1 MFNSGYVNFKST
13 LPYIPNSE
21 EAIRQFISKYKSIEA
36 KSPTS
41 LPGIE
46 RLRRLESARV
56 KGTSSWL
63 LNLIKNIVYN
73 MPFMNDLHPFY
84 RELIDV
90 IINVNEYKHSLG
102 KLINSSRAI
111 SSISRDALRMI
122 KVAQD
127 KDEIIKARKMY
138 LSRIIDLINDLE
150 PELASL
156 KEAAIKMSKLP
167 SISVE
172 KPTIVVSGMP
182 NTGKSS
188 LVACVSTKKPEIA
201 DYPFT
206 TKQIIIGHVKVYGMY
221 AVQVIDT
228 PGLLDRPLSERNK
241 IELQAILALRH
252 LADSIVFMID
262 PTPHSGYT
270 LNQQLNLL
278 KEISQSFKANIIA
291 VINKVDLA
299 TDDEIKNAE
308 ESLRSLGYS
317 YRLTSA
323 LKCSGT
329 RELIDELI
337 NGPLKDK
344 LITYLRVT
352 HERALGAELK

>member
-1 MFNSGYVNFKST
+1 MNFKST
-13 LPYIPNSE
+13 LPYIPNAE
-21 EAIRQFISKYKSIEA
+21 EVVRQLISKYKSIEA

-41 LPGIE
+41 LPGVE
-46 RLRRLESARV
+46 RLRRLEVARV
-56 KGTSSWL
+56 KGTSGWL
-63 LNLIKNIVYN
+63 LNLFRNIAFN

-84 RELIDV
+84 RELISI
-90 IINVNEYKHSLG
+90 IINIDDYKHSLG
-102 KLINSSRAI
+102 KLINSSKAVG
-111 SSISRDALRMI
+111 SISRDAVRMI
-122 KVAQD
+122 KNAQD
-127 KDEIIKARKMY
+127 KDEIVKARKMY
-138 LSRIIDLINDLE
+138 LSRVIDLINDLE
-150 PELASL
+150 PELRAL
-156 KEAAIKMSKLP
+156 KEAAIKISRLP
-167 SISVE
+167 SVSVE
-172 KPTIVVSGMP
+172 KPTIVISGMP

-262 PTPHSGYT
+262 PTQHSGYT
-270 LNQQLNLL
+270 LNQQLSLL
-278 KEISQSFKANIIA
+278 KEVGQSFKANIIVA
-291 VINKVDLA
+291 INKVDLA
-299 TDDEIKNAE
+299 TE
-308 ESLRSLGYS
+308 EEVRAVEDSLRSLGYS

-323 LKCSGT
+323 LKCTGT

-337 NGPLKDK
+337 NGPLRDK

-352 HERALGAELK
+352 HERALGAELR